1 LGPLFYAMSTKILV
15 NSLGQHIIA
24 DVKTVTNKET
34 NELLAYWVKSP
45 RVISYRGNEDGT
57 LSIDFVEYCPVG
69 SSLEFSIASHH
80 IVSILDAKA
89 EVEERYLEIVTPK
102 PVTLEEFEGEV
113 EPEVE
118 PAIEPEV
125 VSEEA

>member
-1 LGPLFYAMSTKILV
+1 MGPLFYAMSTKILV

-57 LSIDFVEYCPVG
+57 VSIDFIDYCPVG

-102 PVTLEEFEGEV
+102 PVTLEEFET
-113 EPEVE
+113 EPT
-118 PAIEPEV
+118 IEPEV
-125 VSEEA
+125 VSEDA

>member
-1 LGPLFYAMSTKILV
+1 MGPLFYAMSTKILV

-57 LSIDFVEYCPVG
+57 VSIDFIDYCPVG

-89 EVEERYLEIVTPK
+89 EVEERYLEIVTPN
-102 PVTLEEFEGEV
+102 PVTIEEIET
-113 EPEVE
+113 EPT
-118 PAIEPEV
+118 IEPEV

>member
-1 LGPLFYAMSTKILV
+1 MGPLFYAMSTKILV

-57 LSIDFVEYCPVG
+57 VSIDFIDYCPVG

-89 EVEERYLEIVTPK
+89 EVEERYLEIVTPN
-102 PVTLEEFEGEV
+102 PVTIEELET
-113 EPEVE
+113 EPT
-118 PAIEPEV
+118 IEPEV

>member
-1 LGPLFYAMSTKILV
+1 MSTKILV

-57 LSIDFVEYCPVG
+57 VSIDFIDYCPVG

-89 EVEERYLEIVTPK
+89 EVEERYLEIVTPN
-102 PVTLEEFEGEV
+102 PVTIEELET
-113 EPEVE
+113 EPT
-118 PAIEPEV
+118 IEPEV